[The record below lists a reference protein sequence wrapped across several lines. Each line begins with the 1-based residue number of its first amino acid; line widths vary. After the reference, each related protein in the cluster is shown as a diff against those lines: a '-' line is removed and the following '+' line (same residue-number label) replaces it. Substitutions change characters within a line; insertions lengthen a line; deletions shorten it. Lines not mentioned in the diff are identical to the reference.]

1 MIANERQAKNF
12 LDKNYLTNTL
22 QDQHSNKLQL
32 HKIRL
37 DEPNYRFPTSNKYAD
52 VQNKEIDPKILYEQS
67 IQIRKD
73 QSENSYIQD
82 RLLEPVVYTSLQN
95 NHLKYDFNPDNSQ
108 RILLEPSLQ
117 PLYEQKTPFVYGF
130 QSNQY
135 SRDMN
140 QRYGNTKQS
149 PTERLDD
156 KTHIHQLTKAMSK
169 HYSKTLSKLEADIR
183 ENSERINKQQTL
195 FQSQGYDLENIGRDV
210 VFIGKK
216 IEAQDKRLDSLKHLI
231 DSQGLEIEFIVAMFR
246 KYELQIKHH
255 ENILKGIARKV

>member
-52 VQNKEIDPKILYEQS
+52 VQNKEIDPKILHEQS

-117 PLYEQKTPFVYGF
+117 L
-130 QSNQY
+130 QS
-135 SRDMN
+135 
-140 QRYGNTKQS
+140 K
-149 PTERLDD
+149 
-156 KTHIHQLTKAMSK
+156 
-169 HYSKTLSKLEADIR
+169 
-183 ENSERINKQQTL
+183 
-195 FQSQGYDLENIGRDV
+195 
-210 VFIGKK
+210 
-216 IEAQDKRLDSLKHLI
+216 
-231 DSQGLEIEFIVAMFR
+231 
-246 KYELQIKHH
+246 
-255 ENILKGIARKV
+255 